1 MSQYTDTAKD
11 LIMPKTEEEDFKN
24 PLLKTSNRAIKRTF
38 DLIVSVLVCFITLP
52 FLPIIALLIKS
63 QSRGNILFRQERT
76 GLNGKTFVCY
86 KFRSMHI
93 NNEADTRQASADD
106 PRMFAFGKFIRRT
119 HIDELPNF
127 INVIKGDMSIIGPR
141 PHMLYHTRKYS
152 QLIDNYM
159 DRHRCKPGITGYSQ
173 VLGLSGETPKPWQ
186 MEERVK
192 NDIWYI
198 NHWSIAL
205 DLWILYRTVMVTL
218 QPAGNTKQYPTIKNS
233 EIN

>member
-24 PLLKTSNRAIKRTF
+24 PLLKTSNRVIKRTF

-93 NNEADTRQASADD
+93 NNEADIRQASADD

>member
-24 PLLKTSNRAIKRTF
+24 PLLKTSNRVIKRTF

-173 VLGLSGETPKPWQ
+173 VLGLSGETPEPWQ

-218 QPAGNTKQYPTIKNS
+218 QPAGNTKQCPTIKNS